1 MGGIPELLEEEKKRG
16 PVAPSSSSPFLF
28 FPPCMERN
36 ENISRGAPGS
46 FLFIFFFPLPGNWT
60 NGRIS
65 SIIPFPS
72 SHSPSIYP
80 CFLSLSFQ
88 MFLYSA
94 GKSFR
99 KNLKRRRRR
108 KTVLL
113 FLFSIFFIRPPP
125 LPASDY
131 ADSPRSHFSFS
142 ASVHQ

>member
-46 FLFIFFFPLPGNWT
+46 FLFFFFPWQLDK
-60 NGRIS
+60 RSYLIHH
-65 SIIPFPS
+65 PFS
-72 SHSPSIYP
+72 FFAFSFYLSLFS
-80 CFLSLSFQ
+80 LSLSFQ